1 MIPVDARLVG
11 DIEMHQ
17 GEKKTGRKKD
27 LNPLPKSMIEMLEII
42 EHSINKEMELDASPH
57 HLAKSAV
64 IAVCDVM
71 GGGMIYLPR
80 GTALKRKLRSEALCS
95 DFLSGMAHEELIRKY
110 AIASQTVYD
119 IITDERALSLE
130 ARFKH

>member
-11 DIEMHQ
+11 DIEMQ
-17 GEKKTGRKKD
+17 ETEKKAGRKKD

-42 EHSINKEMELDASPH
+42 EHSINKEMEFDASPH

-64 IAVCDVM
+64 VAICDVM

-80 GTALKRKLRSEALCS
+80 GTALKKKLRSEALYA
-95 DFLSGMAHEELIRKY
+95 DFLNGMTHEDLIRKY
-110 AIASQTVYD
+110 AVASQTVYD
-119 IITDERALSLE
+119 IITNERALSI
-130 ARFKH
+130 ATNFKH

>member
-1 MIPVDARLVG
+1 
-11 DIEMHQ
+11 MHED
-17 GEKKTGRKKD
+17 EKKVERKKD

-42 EHSINKEMELDASPH
+42 ESSINKEMELDASPH

-64 IAVCDVM
+64 VAVCDVM
-71 GGGMIYLPR
+71 GGCTIYLPR
-80 GTALKRKLRSEALCS
+80 GTALKRKLRSEAIYS
-95 DFLSGMAHEELIRKY
+95 DFLNGMAHEELIRKY

>member
-11 DIEMHQ
+11 DIEMHEA
-17 GEKKTGRKKD
+17 EKKAGRKKD

-64 IAVCDVM
+64 VAICDVM

-80 GTALKRKLRSEALCS
+80 GIALKKKLRSEALYS
-95 DFLSGMAHEELIRKY
+95 DFLIGIPHEELIRKY

-119 IITDERALSLE
+119 IITNERALSLE
-130 ARFKH
+130 ERFKQ